1 MCTAFGRRRAG
12 ALFLILGLGLV
23 VACGG
28 AGNGCSAVGVIG
40 VEGVG
45 VGIDGMAAATGAGV
59 EGAGGVGDGDVGVDD
74 AAAAVVAIVG
84 NVDVVSVVAAAV
96 VGDGVGDPG
105 AGVVD
110 AAVGAAAIG
119 VVEWIRVAVHGTQG
133 RRGVSDIR
141 GAGSRVVEV
150 ESNRWMLGRKGAPR
164 RVGVF

>member
-1 MCTAFGRRRAG
+1 M
-12 ALFLILGLGLV
+12 LGLGLV

-28 AGNGCSAVGVIG
+28 AGNGCSAVGVGLDG
-40 VEGVG
+40 V
-45 VGIDGMAAATGAGV
+45 AAATGAGA
-59 EGAGGVGDGDVGVDD
+59 EGAGGVGDDDVGIDD
-74 AAAAVVAIVG
+74 AAAA
-84 NVDVVSVVAAAV
+84 

-105 AGVVD
+105 VGVVD

-119 VVEWIRVAVHGTQG
+119 VVECLGVAVHGTQG

-164 RVGVF
+164 CVGVF